1 MTGIGVKNLFFSRRR
16 SLVEKADSE
25 MRVFYTWYLWN
36 DCFATS
42 YAVLCIGQSSRLTS
56 VK

>member
-25 MRVFYTWYLWN
+25 MIVFYTWYLWN

-42 YAVLCIGQSSRLTS
+42 YAVLCTG
-56 VK
+56 